1 MSGYFEGHFE
11 SPNAQDLGTLTLR
24 PLHSPIT
31 PEGGTPSIEDPQ
43 NHHAYRTDMI
53 PNELLKYG
61 GLALAENIAGILN
74 AIFETGEV
82 IIGQGV
88 LIPLQKPDKAKEELK
103 SLRPVVLLNSIRK
116 VFSLVVFE
124 RICEQVDDTSQPSRV
139 LSGRAIQWPTL
150 SLLNMGCP
158 TWCRIRSRS
167 HTS

>member
-1 MSGYFEGHFE
+1 
-11 SPNAQDLGTLTLR
+11 
-24 PLHSPIT
+24 
-31 PEGGTPSIEDPQ
+31 
-43 NHHAYRTDMI
+43 MI

-61 GLALAENIAGILN
+61 GLALAENIAGVLN

-82 IIGQGV
+82 ISTIGQGV

-139 LSGRAIQWPTL
+139 LSGRAIQWPSL
-150 SLLNMGCP
+150 SLLNMCCP
-158 TWCRIRSRS
+158 TWCRTRSRS